1 MLSSFCLKSGFLNES
16 ERFWVRL
23 LLFFIIE
30 GQGRNPYFERVPA
43 PERFFP
49 RKSHRFAFK
58 LCSKKV
64 ERFTLL
70 LVPFDRKSS
79 KRPGASPG
87 RKWMSTV
94 FHAMR
99 NALFDFYCLASRHPT
114 LIFFSFLDLTIMCH
128 ETQISGF
135 LGNKKIKVTN
145 LSKAP
150 NFRSFLVTFHKVLI
164 ISRYYACLAQ
174 ASQSLTCL
182 SDL

>member
-1 MLSSFCLKSGFLNES
+1 MYWIYRLLYLTCDMLSSFCFKSGFLSEF
-16 ERFWVRL
+16 ERFWVRR

-70 LVPFDRKSS
+70 LVPSDRKSS

-99 NALFDFYCLASRHPT
+99 NALFDFYCLASRNP
-114 LIFFSFLDLTIMCH
+114 LLNFLFFSGPDHNVSRDTNIW
-128 ETQISGF
+128 F
-135 LGNKKIKVTN
+135 LG
-145 LSKAP
+145 
-150 NFRSFLVTFHKVLI
+150 
-164 ISRYYACLAQ
+164 
-174 ASQSLTCL
+174 
-182 SDL
+182 